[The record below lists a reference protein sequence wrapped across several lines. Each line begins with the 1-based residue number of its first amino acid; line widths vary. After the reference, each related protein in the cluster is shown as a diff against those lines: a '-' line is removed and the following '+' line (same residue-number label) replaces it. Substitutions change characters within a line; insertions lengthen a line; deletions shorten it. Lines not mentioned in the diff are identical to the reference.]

1 MIIFQ
6 FIHLQ
11 KLLFD
16 TLSDAKS
23 QPKCRPLFV
32 LILCRIPTKKR
43 GKYVTYFYPRMTAR
57 CKDLGDVVNPTAI
70 EKCIDFFSSQPKKS
84 T

>member
-16 TLSDAKS
+16 TLSDAKCS
-23 QPKCRPLFV
+23 PLFV
-32 LILCRIPTKKR
+32 LISCRIRTQKR